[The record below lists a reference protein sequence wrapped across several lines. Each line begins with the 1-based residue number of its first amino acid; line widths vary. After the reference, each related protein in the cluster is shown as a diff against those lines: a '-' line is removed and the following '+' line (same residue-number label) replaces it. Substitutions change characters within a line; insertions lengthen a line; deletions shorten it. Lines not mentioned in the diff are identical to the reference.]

1 LLIRVHA
8 NIIYRVKI
16 YVLRLLPP
24 LRLLPLHV
32 LLSQVDA
39 MLHIILSEVLLHA
52 IYASLG
58 HIYAAIVNSIA
69 VDASRGHLGLPG
81 GVLRLDF

>member
-1 LLIRVHA
+1 
-8 NIIYRVKI
+8 
-16 YVLRLLPP
+16 
-24 LRLLPLHV
+24 
-32 LLSQVDA
+32 

-58 HIYAAIVNSIA
+58 HIDAAIVKSIA